1 MNVLDY
7 VVLVSTMVAIAAY
20 GIWRTRHLNDLSS
33 YVRGSGRNRWLGIGL
48 SVMATQASAI
58 TFLSTPGQGYTSG
71 LGFVQNYFGAPFALI
86 LICIVFLPMYRRM
99 NVHTVYEFIGQR
111 FDSKTRI
118 LGASLF
124 LLQRGLSAG
133 ITIYAPAI
141 VLSTALRIPLTITIA
156 ACSVLVIAYTVSG
169 GTDAVSIT
177 QKYQMAII
185 TVGMMAAF
193 GVLVYRLRA
202 DLGFMDALA
211 LAGNFQKLKAVN
223 FSIDLRERYTFWSGL
238 LGGLFLALSYFG
250 ADQSQVQR
258 YLGGA
263 SLRES
268 RLGLMFNSVCKIPM
282 QFAILLLGVL
292 LSVYYQ
298 FETPPVFFNTVAWK
312 QQTAGSNGN
321 ELKNLEAEYLAAHER
336 TREDVRGWLDARK
349 SGDVSSEARALD
361 AARATQAE
369 AEAVRAKTRDII
381 HRQAPKLSTND
392 ADYVFITF
400 VLAELPHGLIG
411 LLLAVFFA
419 AALQSNAA
427 ELNALAST
435 TTIDLYRHVWRSG
448 HDDAHHL
455 MASKWWT
462 VFWGLVAMSFAL
474 FASVSENLIQAVNI
488 VGSIF
493 YGVVLGL
500 VLAALF
506 VKSAK
511 GTAVFWGAFAAQAL
525 VFVLFFTLN
534 ISYLWYNII
543 GCAACLLFGL
553 MFQKILEFV
562 APGID
567 GLRPVAGRRC
577 AHCDREIRGEPAWI
591 DAFGSDAIKS
601 PSELMIALEPRVGTA
616 DSGGGF
622 APYHPRCAAKLFPDL
637 KAIDDDD

>member
-7 VVLVSTMVAIAAY
+7 VVLISTMVAIAAY
-20 GIWRTRHLNDLSS
+20 GIWKTRHLNDLSS
-33 YVRGSGRNRWLGIGL
+33 FVRGAGRSRWLGIGL

-99 NVHTVYEFIGQR
+99 NVHTVYEFIGKR

-118 LGASLF
+118 LGACLF

-141 VLSTALRIPLTITIA
+141 VLSTVLGIPLSVTIA
-156 ACSVLVIAYTVSG
+156 ACGLLVVAYTVSG

-185 TVGMMAAF
+185 TIGMIAAF
-193 GVLVYRLRA
+193 GVLVSRLHA
-202 DLGFMDALA
+202 DLGFVDALA
-211 LAGNFQKLKAVN
+211 LAGGFQKLQAVN

-258 YLGGA
+258 YIGGA

-268 RLGLMFNSVCKIPM
+268 RLGLMFNGVCKIPM

-298 FETPPVFFNTVAWK
+298 FETPPVFFNIVAW
-312 QQTAGSNGN
+312 QQQLAGPGGT
-321 ELKNLEAEYLAAHER
+321 ELKSLETEYIAAHER
-336 TREDVRGWLDARK
+336 ARENVHAWLDARR
-349 SGDVSSEARALD
+349 SGDLSSEARALD
-361 AARATQAE
+361 AARATQAK
-369 AEAVRAKTRDII
+369 AEAVRVKTRGII

-411 LLLAVFFA
+411 LLLAAFFA

-448 HDDAHHL
+448 HDDTHHL
-455 MASKWWT
+455 VASKWWT
-462 VFWGLVAMSFAL
+462 VFWGFVAMSFAL

-500 VLAALF
+500 VLVAFF

-511 GTAVFWGAFAAQAL
+511 GTAVFWGAITAQAL

-543 GCAACLLFGL
+543 GCAACMLFGL
-553 MFQKILEFV
+553 AFQNIFGFT
-562 APGID
+562 APAVSGV
-567 GLRPVAGRRC
+567 RPGAERC
-577 AHCDREIRGEPAWI
+577 AHCDEEIEGEPAWI
-591 DAFGSDAIKS
+591 NALGSD
-601 PSELMIALEPRVGTA
+601 PVNVPPELMIVVEPRISDA
-616 DSGGGF
+616 DSGRGF
-622 APYHPRCAAKLFPDL
+622 APYHPQCAAELFPTLRGRLGDL
-637 KAIDDDD
+637 